1 MTFGVNLL
9 KLSPSRP
16 PRFGDPPRKALPK
29 LPHFPIICMLPGVPV
44 SLQRVKVL
52 LFQGI
57 NSDRPEQRLV
67 LLDSRISLV
76 ISFSLFYL
84 FLTDWLVTDISRH
97 LFTKYSPLMRYL
109 LHSLQLQIS
118 DKLTF
123 FEQFF

>member
-1 MTFGVNLL
+1 M
-9 KLSPSRP
+9 
-16 PRFGDPPRKALPK
+16 
-29 LPHFPIICMLPGVPV
+29 

-109 LHSLQLQIS
+109 LHSLQLQVS
-118 DKLTF
+118 DKPGLSFGHFNENSRRKNQKLKDFLKTLKILENLSNLCTNFHSKGTF
-123 FEQFF
+123 

>member
-29 LPHFPIICMLPGVPV
+29 LPHFPIIRMLPGVPV

-67 LLDSRISLV
+67 LLDSRISLSYFIFPLLFV
-76 ISFSLFYL
+76 SYRLAGNRHFEMFIHKIFSTHEV
-84 FLTDWLVTDISRH
+84 LTTLITA
-97 LFTKYSPLMRYL
+97 TGK
-109 LHSLQLQIS
+109 
-118 DKLTF
+118 
-123 FEQFF
+123 